1 MKIKKSGATLSK
13 IVQIGEK
20 LKQLT
25 AQTGEEYLPLNR
37 GVNSVVNIDL
47 TEVVKG
53 IDFNS
58 NDIQVYPPGP
68 GFAALRD
75 AINTEYFCGESAREN
90 ILVSAGGMNALD
102 LIVQTVDIGKLYL
115 PIYYWGCY
123 FHMLTVR
130 GVGNAEYTAQ
140 SELYNRIEELRGN
153 AVLICDPGNPLGEK
167 YDDEEQFKLIKT
179 LSDQGIVVFFDSPYR
194 RIFYDK
200 NDTYYARLKEL
211 KNVVISESFSKSVG
225 LSGQRLGFIHSTD
238 RELMDELEIRLM
250 YCTNGV
256 NAFAQQLVLSLLTTP
271 AGIKAA
277 TDFKSAT
284 ARDIKLNIEYL
295 KERGLL
301 AEQYYHTST
310 PRGIFCVVNKTE
322 EELLAHH
329 IGSVSLSFFTKS
341 QKAVAEKFARICVSA
356 PHAKFVDYFSKLTL

>member
-1 MKIKKSGATLSK
+1 MKINKSGATLSK

-25 AQTGEEYLPLNR
+25 AQTGQQYLPLNR

-47 TEVVKG
+47 TEVVKK

-68 GFAALRD
+68 GFPKLRQ
-75 AINTEYFCGESAREN
+75 AINDEYFCGKSAPEN
-90 ILVSAGGMNALD
+90 VLVTAGGMNALD
-102 LIVQTVDIGKLYL
+102 LIVQTVDIKKLYL

-130 GVGNAEYTAQ
+130 GVGNAEYSAQ
-140 SELYNRIEELRGN
+140 SELYNRIDELRGS

-179 LSDQGIVVFFDSPYR
+179 LNDAGIIVFFDSPYR

-200 NDTYYARLKEL
+200 SDTYYCRLMEL
-211 KNVVISESFSKSVG
+211 ENVVITESFSKSVG

-271 AGIKAA
+271 EGIKAA
-277 TDFKSAT
+277 SDFKVAT
-284 ARDIKLNIEYL
+284 AHDIALNINYL
-295 KERGLL
+295 KSRGLL
-301 AEQYYHTST
+301 AEQYYNTST
-310 PRGIFCVVNKTE
+310 PKGIFCVVNRTE
-322 EELLAHH
+322 EELLEHR

-341 QKAVAEKFARICVSA
+341 QKETASKYARICVSA
-356 PHAKFVDYFSKLTL
+356 PHAKFVAYFDTLK